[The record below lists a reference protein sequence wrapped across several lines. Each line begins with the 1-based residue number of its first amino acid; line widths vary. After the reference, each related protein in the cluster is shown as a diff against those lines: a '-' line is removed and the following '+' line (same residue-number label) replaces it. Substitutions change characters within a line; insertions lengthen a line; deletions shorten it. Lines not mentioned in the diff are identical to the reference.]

1 MSSTRIG
8 IVVLALLITAGM
20 TCNFPF
26 AGRDLAAPAD
36 PGWLPDA
43 PSPTAQV
50 APTVAYEPRFE
61 PAACQFAIPPGT
73 APECGYLVVPE
84 DRTIPDGAV
93 VRLHVARF
101 RTSAAQPQ
109 PDPVIH
115 LSGGPGS
122 PSLDYAAY
130 YFNYGMGGVLSG
142 RDYIIFDQRGTG
154 FSLPGLHCP
163 ERFEIVPA
171 LLSSIDYDQQL
182 ALEVQAA
189 AACRDRL
196 QAQGINLAAYTS
208 AASAADVDDLRRVLG
223 YEQVNLYGVSY
234 GSRLALT
241 IMRDYPETLRS
252 VILDSPYPPQVN
264 LYTSWPSSAQRAFDA
279 LFDACSADP
288 SCSAAYPNLEEE
300 FYALV
305 DRLNADPPAVSVTD
319 PATGAV
325 HEVVLTGGVFMDVVF
340 VGLYPPFFIP
350 QLPQLIDEVR
360 NGQYYGLLPAR
371 LQLSFARSSSVGMR
385 NSVQCAEEIPFGLY
399 QDVIDASLDLRP
411 QVREHFV
418 HSMESMF
425 AICEVWGVPPLPP
438 VENES
443 VSSAIPT
450 LILTGQLDPITPPE
464 WGRLAAQTLTTAYVY
479 EFPGAGHWQ
488 MRSGACPLQIGMAF
502 LQNPY
507 QPPDAGCI
515 TGMGGPGFR

>member
-1 MSSTRIG
+1 MSPTRIG
-8 IVVLALLITAGM
+8 IVVLVLLITASM
-20 TCNFPF
+20 ACNFPF
-26 AGRDLAAPAD
+26 AGSGPAAPAG
-36 PGWLPDA
+36 PVQPPDA
-43 PSPTAQV
+43 PSPTAAAV
-50 APTVAYEPRFE
+50 PTPAYEPRFE

-84 DRTIPDGAV
+84 DRAVLGGPV

-101 RTSAAQPQ
+101 RSTAAQPQ

-122 PSLDYAAY
+122 PSLEYAVY

-163 ERFEIVPA
+163 ERVEIVPA
-171 LLSSIDYDQQL
+171 LLGGIDYDGQL
-182 ALEVQAA
+182 ALEVEAA

-196 QAQGINLAAYTS
+196 QAQGIDLAAYTS
-208 AASAADVDDLRRVLG
+208 AASAADVNDLRRVFG

-241 IMRDYPETLRS
+241 IMRDYPATLRS

-279 LFDACSADP
+279 LFDACAADP
-288 SCSAAYPNLEEE
+288 GCSAAYPNLEEE

-305 DRLNADPPAVSVTD
+305 DRLNADPPVVRVTD
-319 PATGAV
+319 PVTNTV
-325 HEVVLTGGVFMDVVF
+325 HEVILTGGVFMDVIF

-350 QLPQLIDEVR
+350 QVPRLIDEVR
-360 NGQYYGLLPAR
+360 SGQYDGLLPAR
-371 LQLSFARSSSVGMR
+371 LQLNFARNSSVGMR
-385 NSVQCAEEIPFGLY
+385 NSVQCAEEIPFGSY
-399 QDVIDASLDLRP
+399 QDVVDASLGLQP

-418 HSMESMF
+418 RSMASMF

-438 VENES
+438 LENEP
-443 VSSAIPT
+443 VSSVVPT

-464 WGRLAAQTLTTAYVY
+464 WGRLAAQTLPAAYVY
-479 EFPGAGHWQ
+479 EFPGTGHWQ
-488 MRSGACPLQIGMAF
+488 MRSGSCPLQIGMAF

-507 QPPDAGCI
+507 QPPDTGCI
-515 TGMGGPGFR
+515 AGMGSPAFR